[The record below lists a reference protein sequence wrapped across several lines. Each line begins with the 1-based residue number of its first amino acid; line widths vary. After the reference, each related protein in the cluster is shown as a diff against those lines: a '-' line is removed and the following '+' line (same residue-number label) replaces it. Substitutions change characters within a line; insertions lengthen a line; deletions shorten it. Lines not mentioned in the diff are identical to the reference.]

1 MMKRMF
7 KVAAVVIQ
15 DDKFLMVRKAGKD
28 VWTNLG
34 GKPEAGESDEEALIR
49 EVKEELNCKAVIKEK
64 LGEFENKAAF
74 DDAIIHINFF
84 LVELVGNPVISDDE
98 LEEFKF
104 VGREDLLSEIKL
116 PKTITEQLVP
126 LLIEKGY
133 LKWEEK

>member
-1 MMKRMF
+1 MKRMF